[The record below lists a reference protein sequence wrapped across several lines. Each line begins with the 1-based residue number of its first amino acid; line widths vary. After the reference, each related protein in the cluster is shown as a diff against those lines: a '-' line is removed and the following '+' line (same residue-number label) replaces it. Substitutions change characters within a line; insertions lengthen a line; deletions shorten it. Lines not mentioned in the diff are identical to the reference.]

1 MAYSHSVSGA
11 AKRYISLDVECVAT
25 GKRHDDRDVCFV
37 AVVDDSEKV
46 LLKKKVKP
54 EKRIVSYLTP
64 LTGFREGALDDGEK
78 LGDVITDVKRILG
91 PDVVLIGQSV
101 QSDIK
106 WLQLQEGTDYQGKVE
121 LSVMFRAYN
130 RRYGNESTFSLQHE
144 ANTLLHAGA
153 QQLHPRRL
161 ITRTHGLF
169 RDNLSSTVVH
179 GILFSD
185 CTIRCKKIKKFP
197 AIHQSFAVD

>member
-1 MAYSHSVSGA
+1 MAYSPSGSGA

-25 GKRHDDRDVCFV
+25 GKRHDHDDRDVCFV
-37 AVVDDSEKV
+37 AVVDDDEKV

-64 LTGFREGALDDGEK
+64 LTGFHAGDLEDAEK
-78 LGDVITDVKRILG
+78 LSDVIADVKRILG
-91 PDVVLIGQSV
+91 PDVVLIGQNV

-106 WLQLQEGTDYQGKVE
+106 WLHLQEGTDFGGKVE

-130 RRYGNESTFSLQHE
+130 RRNGKDFTFSLQHE

-153 QQLHPRRL
+153 Q
-161 ITRTHGLF
+161 
-169 RDNLSSTVVH
+169 
-179 GILFSD
+179 
-185 CTIRCKKIKKFP
+185 CP
-197 AIHQSFAVD
+197 APPMH